1 MLKGNRNIFW
11 NVFWLIFWHQVLGH
25 LYTFVFKTNFMLC
38 FIFLDMLLLHLK
50 GDRSFQWSVFNLN
63 PESFKCKSSWLK
75 TLISLLPWYTKQR
88 GYIVCIPITNY
99 DRGFTQKRAG
109 LLGPKQAERSFFYQV
124 TIECG
129 AILPACSCLRLC
141 SPLCLVTFTQCHV

>member
-1 MLKGNRNIFW
+1 MFWDYLTFSILTSSPGSFIPIDYFCIQNKLYVTLHIFRHAVAPFERW
-11 NVFWLIFWHQVLGH
+11 S
-25 LYTFVFKTNFMLC
+25 
-38 FIFLDMLLLHLK
+38 
-50 GDRSFQWSVFNLN
+50 SFQWSVFNLS
-63 PESFKCKSSWLK
+63 PETFKCKSSGLK
-75 TLISLLPWYTKQR
+75 TLILLLPWYTKQR

-141 SPLCLVTFTQCHV
+141 SPLCLVTFSQCHV